1 MHFSLVTCLVIQYNT
16 LYQYTVENIS
26 FFYENK
32 MEYHK
37 LLIAFNRLRDIKIV
51 RILLHETYVWI
62 QDDCKNWERKEIKH
76 S

>member
-16 LYQYTVENIS
+16 LYQYTVKNIS
-26 FFYENK
+26 FFYENI

-62 QDDCKNWERKEIKH
+62 QDDCIKIEKEQK
-76 S
+76 

>member
-62 QDDCKNWERKEIKH
+62 QDDC
-76 S
+76 